1 MDTQELI
8 TIGVIVAP
16 HGVRGD
22 VRILP
27 RTDFPERFTKMDVCY
42 INGQPYHI
50 TSAKFHKQFILA
62 TFKELPDRT
71 AVERL
76 GKQEIKVPRQDLV
89 ELPED
94 RYYIFEIEG
103 LAVEDTEGNDLGIV
117 KEVLQ
122 PGANDVDVVAK
133 EGEPDLLLPAL
144 KTVVLT
150 IDIEAG
156 KMIVDPPEWL

>member
-1 MDTQELI
+1 MNLEELI
-8 TIGVIVAP
+8 TIGIIVAP

-22 VRILP
+22 VRIIP
-27 RTDFPERFTKMDVCY
+27 QTDFPERFMEMDVCY
-42 INGQPYHI
+42 ICGQEYHI

-76 GKQEIKVPRQDLV
+76 GKQEIQVPRSQLV
-89 ELPED
+89 PLPEG

-103 LAVEDTEGNDLGIV
+103 LSVFDKEGNDLGIV

-122 PGANDVDVVAK
+122 PGANDVYVVAK

-144 KTVVLT
+144 KTVILS
-150 IDIEAG
+150 IDLKAG
-156 KMIVDPPEWL
+156 KMIVDPPEWM

>member
-1 MDTQELI
+1 MDMQELI

-27 RTDFPERFTKMDVCY
+27 RTDFPERFMKMDVCY
-42 INGQPYHI
+42 INGEPYHI

-94 RYYIFEIEG
+94 IEG

-122 PGANDVDVVAK
+122 PGANDVYVVAK

-150 IDIEAG
+150 IDIEGG

>member
-8 TIGVIVAP
+8 TIGVIIAP

-27 RTDFPERFTKMDVCY
+27 RTDFPERFMNMDVCY
-42 INGQPYHI
+42 INGESYHI

-76 GKQEIKVPRQDLV
+76 GKQEIKVPRQDLI

-94 RYYIFEIEG
+94 RY
-103 LAVEDTEGNDLGIV
+103 
-117 KEVLQ
+117 
-122 PGANDVDVVAK
+122 
-133 EGEPDLLLPAL
+133 
-144 KTVVLT
+144 
-150 IDIEAG
+150 
-156 KMIVDPPEWL
+156 